1 LNLIFCSNYDYV
13 SKIRETRNQLRNEL
27 SNVRAELKGLDE
39 FPIGDRTEKLVS
51 ILNAALMFAKGGQA
65 KTVPSEKMDEG
76 AAVIALPGPV
86 NANKTQSFVEEKV
99 AVTPTAANS
108 EQLATFVP
116 ELEKAIKGLEEKH
129 KQLCDHEAE
138 LIKSIDEIYER
149 DDLKQ
154 HGYRLHAVAI
164 HQGQA
169 SVGHYWAYVRKGN
182 DDSQWEKFNDQ
193 RVESAVW
200 SDIEAE
206 AVGGIRTT
214 SAYFLLYVS
223 SAAEPWLFSDE
234 CPTSSFLANDIREM
248 VEHENTALESE
259 IERYRCT
266 QNEDTKGNA
275 ETYESP
281 HEAYRKPVL
290 HSPSNF

>member
-1 LNLIFCSNYDYV
+1 MRFHFPRTIFMDRYMASNYDYV

-129 KQLCDHEAE
+129 K
-138 LIKSIDEIYER
+138 
-149 DDLKQ
+149 
-154 HGYRLHAVAI
+154 
-164 HQGQA
+164 
-169 SVGHYWAYVRKGN
+169 
-182 DDSQWEKFNDQ
+182 
-193 RVESAVW
+193 
-200 SDIEAE
+200 
-206 AVGGIRTT
+206 
-214 SAYFLLYVS
+214 
-223 SAAEPWLFSDE
+223 
-234 CPTSSFLANDIREM
+234 
-248 VEHENTALESE
+248 
-259 IERYRCT
+259 
-266 QNEDTKGNA
+266 
-275 ETYESP
+275 
-281 HEAYRKPVL
+281 
-290 HSPSNF
+290 